1 MIISFLLRFFINLE
15 TFALISSLLLYFLNN
30 LKQEISVLLENASK
44 LLKFL
49 EENFEFQFG
58 LDLH

>member
-44 LLKFL
+44 LIKIL
-49 EENFEFQFG
+49 EENFEF
-58 LDLH
+58 